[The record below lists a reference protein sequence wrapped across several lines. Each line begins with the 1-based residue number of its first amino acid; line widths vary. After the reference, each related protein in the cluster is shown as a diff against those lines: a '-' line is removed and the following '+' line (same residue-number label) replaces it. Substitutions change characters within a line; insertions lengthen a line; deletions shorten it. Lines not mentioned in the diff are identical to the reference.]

1 MRFRFLA
8 AVLIPLAFAGCL
20 GDPADPTANYPLVPI
35 ESTNFATSL
44 GVNLA
49 ASTKTADGLYYRDI
63 TVGTGATIVSGMAI
77 KVQYSGALAN
87 GSVFDSGTYSFT
99 IPGQVI
105 QGWNEGIL
113 GMKVGGSRQLI
124 IPSSLGY
131 GASGNGPIPPN
142 AVLVFTVNPI

>member
-1 MRFRFLA
+1 MRFRQFFVAL
-8 AVLIPLAFAGCL
+8 VPLAFAACL
-20 GDPADPTANYPLVPI
+20 SDPVDPTTNYPLVPI
-35 ESTNFATSL
+35 ESTTFASSL
-44 GVNLA
+44 NVNLA
-49 ASTKTADGLYYRDI
+49 ASTKTASGLYYRDI
-63 TVGTGATIVSGMAI
+63 TVGTGATIVSGTAI
-77 KVQYSGALAN
+77 KVQYTGALAN
-87 GSVFDSGTYSFT
+87 GNVFDSGTYSFT

-131 GASGNGPIPPN
+131 GVYGNGPIPPN